1 MKFIPPPPPPPSLP
15 PSPPQ
20 EGYVY
25 TPPPPHGPELSLLQ
39 RETETEY
46 TTDDRTEFF
55 PSKMLV

>member
-1 MKFIPPPPPPPSLP
+1 MTRDCNAHLP

-25 TPPPPHGPELSLLQ
+25 TPPPHGPELSLLQ
-39 RETETEY
+39 HETETEY

-55 PSKMLV
+55 MPLGEL

>member
-1 MKFIPPPPPPPSLP
+1 MKFIPPPPPPPP
-15 PSPPQ
+15 PPQ

-39 RETETEY
+39 HETETEY